1 LKALIV
7 PALDRLS
14 RRGMRHVGEM
24 LDAVEA
30 AGGRIIF
37 GKEHLDSGNPG
48 SRAIIAFLAEQAR
61 AESASIAWRVEQWQ
75 EGCRLKGKWTG
86 KRPYGF
92 RVIDGRLVRHPD
104 EAPVVRR
111 IVSDFLNGASLV
123 QIARDLNDAD
133 IPSSGAAKAAD
144 MRAQGRE
151 SRTRLGVTWAKE
163 TVRVV
168 LINPALIGWRA
179 HNGQVVLDPDGE
191 PVSFGESI
199 ITPGERARVLAALQR
214 RTTTVRNSSNPGRV
228 GSRTG
233 GGRPGKYLLS
243 GLARCES
250 CTLGLVGFLAPG
262 RKYAAYRCVSLN
274 AGMRCPAHVYIK
286 APEAEAEVQRQLMTR
301 QAGQGWPGR
310 SEAGDR
316 VDRHGPPPPG
326 RRVADPIPRSL
337 TLHRRYMRHAQPGRL
352 ER

>member
-1 LKALIV
+1 MSGRCST
-7 PALDRLS
+7 RLRPPEAGSSSARSTWTAAIQAAAPSS
-14 RRGMRHVGEM
+14 RSWRS
-24 LDAVEA
+24 
-30 AGGRIIF
+30 
-37 GKEHLDSGNPG
+37 K
-48 SRAIIAFLAEQAR
+48 AR

-250 CTLGLVGFLAPG
+250 CTLGLVGFLLPG
-262 RKYAAYRCVSLN
+262 GSTRPTAVSVSMLACAARHTSTSRLPKPKRRFSVS
-274 AGMRCPAHVYIK
+274 
-286 APEAEAEVQRQLMTR
+286 
-301 QAGQGWPGR
+301 
-310 SEAGDR
+310 S
-316 VDRHGPPPPG
+316 
-326 RRVADPIPRSL
+326 
-337 TLHRRYMRHAQPGRL
+337 
-352 ER
+352 